1 MEGTPLSLFLETEKK
16 KNERKNYPRWKL
28 FMLWELKMQNI
39 AEKHTKDKFVQKEK
53 ISVRRGPH
61 VAVKKVLF
69 QN

>member
-1 MEGTPLSLFLETEKK
+1 MEGTPLSLFLVKK
-16 KNERKNYPRWKL
+16 KERRNHLRLKL

-53 ISVRRGPH
+53 ISVRRGLH